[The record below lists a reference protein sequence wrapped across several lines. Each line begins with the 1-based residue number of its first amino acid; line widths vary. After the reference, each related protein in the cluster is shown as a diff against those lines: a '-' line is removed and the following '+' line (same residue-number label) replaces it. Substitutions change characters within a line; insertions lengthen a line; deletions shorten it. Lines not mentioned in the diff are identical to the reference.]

1 MSLTINSV
9 SAFGTQ
15 LSPIPSVSLSVSLE
29 SVLLQTADLNQMPF
43 WVLSEVDKVMGVLDS
58 GDDC

>member
-1 MSLTINSV
+1 VSLTINSV